1 MFRSSLKPALA
12 ALALTTALPS
22 AAFACACGCA
32 VFDVGT
38 ASLLPSGPGGTFF
51 IQYDFL
57 NQTTNWSGGHSAPGV
72 NNDDKKIRSDFFVA
86 GGQYMFNNDWG
97 MMVEVPLTHRGFLT
111 ADSGTPEEFDHTS
124 LGDVRIMASYTG
136 LSNDM
141 STGIIAGLKLPTGD
155 STYPNFDSDVE
166 IGSGSTDLLLGA
178 YHTGSISADGNWN
191 YYAQIMW
198 QHQIA
203 TRHNYTPGSEL
214 NGALGV
220 SWAGWTVGNA
230 QISPIFQVI
239 ASYRGRDGGLA
250 GDPDET
256 GYARLLIGPGI
267 KADFGTWS
275 LYADVEHPVLQSV
288 NGNQLI
294 APLAVKFVT
303 GFKV

>member
-1 MFRSSLKPALA
+1 MLRPSLKPAFA
-12 ALALTTALPS
+12 ALAITTALPS

-38 ASLLPSGPGGTFF
+38 ATLLPSGPGGTFF

-57 NQTTNWSGGHSAPGV
+57 NQTTNWSGGHSAPGA

-97 MMVEVPLTHRGFLT
+97 VMVEVPLTHRGFLT
-111 ADSGTPEEFDHTS
+111 ADSGTPEEFDHTA
-124 LGDVRIMASYTG
+124 LGDVRVMANYTG
-136 LSNDM
+136 FSNDM

-166 IGSGSTDLLLGA
+166 IGSGSLDLLLGA

-203 TRHNYTPGSEL
+203 TQHHYTPGSEL
-214 NGALGV
+214 NGALGI

-230 QISPIFQVI
+230 QISPIFQII

-294 APLAVKFVT
+294 APVAVKFT
-303 GFKV
+303 TSFKV